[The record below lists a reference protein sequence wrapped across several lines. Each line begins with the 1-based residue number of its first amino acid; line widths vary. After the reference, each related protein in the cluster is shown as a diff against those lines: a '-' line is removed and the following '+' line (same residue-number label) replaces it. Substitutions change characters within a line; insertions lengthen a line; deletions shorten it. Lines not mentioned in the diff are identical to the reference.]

1 LGWPGENSM
10 KKLLTT
16 TVILLSIATPAS
28 AADSRVT
35 AAWECRGDDR
45 SQLIVVAL
53 HKYATKLGELWI
65 TGTLSFPGNGYNF
78 KVIGQK
84 VGQKG
89 AKLNGKPCK
98 ILPYDPKWEEGE
110 VP

>member
-1 LGWPGENSM
+1 M

-16 TVILLSIATPAS
+16 TVIRLGIATPAS

-35 AAWECRGDDR
+35 AAWECRGDER

-53 HKYATKLGELWI
+53 HKYATKLNELRI
-65 TGTLSFPGNGYNF
+65 TGTLSFPGHGYNF
-78 KVIGQK
+78 KY